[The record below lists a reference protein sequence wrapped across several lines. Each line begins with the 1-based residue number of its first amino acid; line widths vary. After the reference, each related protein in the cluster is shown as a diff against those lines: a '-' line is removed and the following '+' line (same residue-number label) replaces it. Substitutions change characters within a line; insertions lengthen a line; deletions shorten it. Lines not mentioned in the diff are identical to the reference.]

1 MTLIGHIIGGQIVLD
16 VPAAL
21 PDGTVVRVH
30 LAGVTGEELAS
41 NPPPEA
47 TSALSDRLKS
57 FLGHVVDLPEDAA
70 ENHDHYLYGAPKR

>member
-30 LAGVTGEELAS
+30 LVGVTDGETGSSPL
-41 NPPPEA
+41 PEA
-47 TSALSDRLKS
+47 TGMLSERMKT